1 MTNIHNHKMLEK
13 IIQEFAFII
22 EKLWYKY
29 SKNINI
35 TKCSKIW

>member
-1 MTNIHNHKMLEK
+1 MKRKNK
-13 IIQEFAFII
+13 IKSTVNDLDITSIT

-35 TKCSKIW
+35 TKFSKT